1 MCLSKAPQPLREYLN
16 PKYNHSIPSPS
27 ISIFLLSFQFHLHF
41 LSLYRLYFFFFSQN
55 HYLPRST
62 SSSYSVFE
70 SLGHPCFYLSSHSYF
85 KHFPSFLAPRLRVY
99 FSFCPLYP
107 SNHHLF
113 VAPQLMSSAVTGQGP
128 CVSMCACVS
137 PSSLKHIQ
145 DKVLTIFWHSK
156 GARETDTHTCTSP
169 PFSPSLPFIKRL
181 IFW

>member
-62 SSSYSVFE
+62 SSSHSVFE

-113 VAPQLMSSAVTGQGP
+113 VGTSVDEQCSYRPRPM
-128 CVSMCACVS
+128 CVYVCMCV
-137 PSSLKHIQ
+137 
-145 DKVLTIFWHSK
+145 
-156 GARETDTHTCTSP
+156 
-169 PFSPSLPFIKRL
+169 PFIAKTYSRQSTNYIL
-181 IFW
+181 TL